1 MPGRDGFLLTLRI
14 TTRLGLMACS
24 MAFYEISGV
33 RLLDEDSTAEELVK
47 WPGLVYA
54 GRTGTYGLANPLEHT
69 GQVYGFS

>member
-1 MPGRDGFLLTLRI
+1 
-14 TTRLGLMACS
+14 

-47 WPGLVYA
+47 WPGLGYA
-54 GRTGTYGLANPLEHT
+54 GRKGTYGLANPLEHT